1 MRRLIG
7 FIGLLSV
14 AAMAAPAVA
23 AYLEKTRREEDG
35 IPVFDE
41 TADEIDVAAIF
52 DNVEATSRA
61 TSFRGGE
68 VVAWY
73 GGGSLDLREATLDPA
88 GAELRVR
95 AMFGGLEIV
104 VPSSW
109 PIELHSR
116 AILGGVGDARDAE
129 DVDPTSPTLV
139 IDAQTIFGGLAIV
152 ASPDD
157 FGPVI
162 AAAPA
167 G

>member
-1 MRRLIG
+1 
-7 FIGLLSV
+7 
-14 AAMAAPAVA
+14 MAARSSPG
-23 AYLEKTRREEDG
+23 T
-35 IPVFDE
+35 
-41 TADEIDVAAIF
+41 
-52 DNVEATSRA
+52 
-61 TSFRGGE
+61 
-68 VVAWY
+68 

-116 AILGGVGDARDAE
+116 VILGGVGDARDAE

-152 ASPDD
+152 DSPDD

>member
-1 MRRLIG
+1 MRRLLGI
-7 FIGLLSV
+7 IGLLSV
-14 AAMAAPAVA
+14 AALAAPAIA
-23 AYLEKTRREEDG
+23 AYREKTRREADG
-35 IPVFDE
+35 VAVFDE

-52 DNVEATSRA
+52 DNVEAVSHA
-61 TSFRGGE
+61 TAFRGGE
-68 VVAWY
+68 VAAWY
-73 GGGSLDLREATLDPA
+73 GGGSLDLRDARLDPA

-104 VPSSW
+104 VPAAW
-109 PIELHSR
+109 PVEVQSR
-116 AILGGVGDARDAE
+116 AILGGVGDARDE
-129 DVDPTSPTLV
+129 DDVDPSLPTLA
-139 IDAQTIFGGLAIV
+139 IDAQVIFGGLAIV